1 MNTKDLQYYHYL
13 VRAKNFSKA
22 ADHFGVSQPTITNAV
37 QRLER
42 EMQTKFFIRNQ
53 SHHELIVTGDGNQFD
68 RHVATVL
75 NELNVA
81 RQDIQHAKDERI
93 LFGLPPIIGNYFFPP
108 LTPTLMHRHL
118 MDRLDV
124 FEHGSAELLKML
136 RQGDVDLALL
146 GSLTT
151 INFPRLISQPIRCY
165 PINIIVSPRHPLAQ
179 KAQEG
184 VYFKDLA
191 KERFINFDEGFV
203 HNQAFRL
210 MSRTNHIRPRT
221 VYRTNDVHVLKS
233 MVAENIGISY
243 LTNLAITPANHVVQV
258 PLLDS
263 EHPEFLL
270 SAVRRATAE
279 MTSYKQA
286 LWDVL
291 TEGGK

>member
-1 MNTKDLQYYHYL
+1 MNFKDIQYYHYL
-13 VRAKNFSKA
+13 VRVKNFSKA
-22 ADHFGVSQPTITNAV
+22 AGHFGVSQPTITNAV
-37 QRLER
+37 QRLEK
-42 EMQTKFFIRNQ
+42 EMGANFLIRDH
-53 SHHELIVTGDGNQFD
+53 SHHEVVVTSNGSQFD
-68 RHVATVL
+68 RHVANIL
-75 NELNVA
+75 NELSVA
-81 RQDIQHAKDERI
+81 RQDVQHAKEEQI

-108 LTPTLMHRHL
+108 LTPVLMHHHL
-118 MDRLDV
+118 MDRLEV

-136 RQGDVDLALL
+136 RHGDVDLALL

-151 INFPRLISQPIRCY
+151 INFPRLVSQQIHRY
-165 PINIIVSPRHPLAQ
+165 PINIIVSPKNPLAQ
-179 KAQEG
+179 QATRG

-210 MSRTNHIRPRT
+210 MARANHIRPRT

-243 LTNLAITPANHVVQV
+243 LTNLAITSANHVVQI

-263 EHPEFLL
+263 ERPEFLL
-270 SAVRRATAE
+270 SAVRRSTTT

-291 TEGGK
+291 TDAGQ

>member
-1 MNTKDLQYYHYL
+1 MNIKDLQYYHYL
-13 VRAKNFSKA
+13 VHTKNFSKV

-37 QRLER
+37 QRLEK
-42 EMQTKFFIRNQ
+42 EMGTNFFIRNQ
-53 SHHELIVTGDGNQFD
+53 SHHELIVTGDGDQFD
-68 RHVATVL
+68 RHVGTIL
-75 NELNVA
+75 NDLAVA
-81 RQDIQHAKDERI
+81 RQDIRHAKEEQI

-108 LTPTLMHRHL
+108 LTPSLMHHHL
-118 MDRLDV
+118 MDRLEV

-136 RQGDVDLALL
+136 RRGDVDLALL

-151 INFPRLISQPIRCY
+151 INFPRLISQPIRRY

-191 KERFINFDEGFV
+191 KEHFINFDEGFV
-203 HNQAFRL
+203 HNQAFRI
-210 MSRTNHIRPRT
+210 MARANHIRPRT

-243 LTNLAITPANHVVQV
+243 LTNLAITSANHVVQV

-263 EHPEFLL
+263 ERPEFLL
-270 SAVRRATAE
+270 SAVRRSTTT
-279 MTSYKQA
+279 MTPYKQA
-286 LWDVL
+286 LWDTL
-291 TEGGK
+291 TEADK